1 MSSDYRSVQTRMW
14 REDEWF
20 QELDVHARL
29 FWIYLFTNP
38 SASPAGIYRLPLR
51 TMAFESGIDS
61 QLVQKFMRDFSAVN
75 KAHYSDGVVWVVNMR
90 RLQFPALTDGSG
102 LWQIATKIASD
113 IDAIPSC
120 ELKTRYIMHSG
131 YPKVIATAI
140 KTDNGKERLERV
152 VSIDY
157 QYGVDTLSIPYRY
170 PIDTLSTEY
179 QYPIDI
185 HNITKQNITKPNETD
200 IALSAPLAAETET
213 SQNGKAHE
221 PLPVETI
228 KTPKPVKAKTPK
240 PLPVEEVQPTG
251 QQEMFGAICLIIYG
265 HSTYSILTGKQKA
278 LLGTEASSLLK
289 IGATPELV
297 AVWYKEKWRSVW
309 PGKNGT
315 APSFE
320 QVRNGVAAYIESF
333 TLPSVVDTVLSFDLE
348 DVINA

>member
-1 MSSDYRSVQTRMW
+1 MW

-61 QLVQKFMRDFSAVN
+61 QSVQKFMRDFSAVN

-113 IDAIPSC
+113 IDAIPAC

-157 QYGVDTLSIPYRY
+157 QHGIDTLSIPYRY
-170 PIDTLSTEY
+170 PIDIQNITE
-179 QYPIDI
+179 Q
-185 HNITKQNITKPNETD
+185 NETKQNKTD
-200 IALSAPLAAETET
+200 IAHSAPLAAEKEKPSDTLSIPHPYSIDT
-213 SQNGKAHE
+213 STQNGKHE
-221 PLPVETI
+221 
-228 KTPKPVKAKTPK
+228 PKPVKAKKEK
-240 PLPVEEVQPTG
+240 PVRTEDAQPTG
-251 QQEMFGAICLIIYG
+251 HQEMFGALCLVIYG
-265 HSTYSILTGKQKA
+265 HSTYGILTGKQKA
-278 LLGTEASSLLK
+278 LLGTESSNLLN

-297 AVWYKEKWRSVW
+297 ASWFKEKWRSTW
-309 PGKNGT
+309 PGNKGT

-320 QVRNGVAAYIESF
+320 QVRNGVAAYVESLTIPIE
-333 TLPSVVDTVLSFDLE
+333 LDTVLSFDLE
-348 DVINA
+348 DVLNA